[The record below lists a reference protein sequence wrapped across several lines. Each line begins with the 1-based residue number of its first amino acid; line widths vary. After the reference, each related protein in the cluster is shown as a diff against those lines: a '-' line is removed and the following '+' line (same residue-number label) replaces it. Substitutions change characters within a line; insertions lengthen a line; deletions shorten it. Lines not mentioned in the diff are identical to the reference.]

1 MDELNSLA
9 KDLGWGARLRNAENF
24 IHPPETKRKR
34 FTGWSIAVA
43 FIAGI
48 AMASMVYV
56 WKEPI
61 ADWINGLLG
70 L

>member
-9 KDLGWGARLRNAENF
+9 KDLDWGKRLKHAENF
-24 IHPPETKRKR
+24 IHPPEPKRKR
-34 FTGWSIAVA
+34 FAGWTIAVA
-43 FIAGI
+43 FVSGI
-48 AMASMVYV
+48 VIASMVYF

-61 ADWINGLLG
+61 ADWINGVLG